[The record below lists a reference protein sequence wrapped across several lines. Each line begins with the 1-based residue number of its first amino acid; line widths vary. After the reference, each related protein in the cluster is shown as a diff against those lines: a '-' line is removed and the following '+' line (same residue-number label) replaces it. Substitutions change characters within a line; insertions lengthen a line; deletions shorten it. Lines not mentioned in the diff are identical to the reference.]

1 MHFYHIVKTHF
12 SCFFLILF
20 IYSLKIKI
28 LYKNINIYKKITIKN
43 KYFYGKKCAQVQAQK
58 FHVPLLVYSSMLSIP
73 NYGKSYFWY
82 KKLLNQIL
90 KQICS
95 EQYCKWVC
103 FYFYLFLLVFNIIL
117 VFFFFFI
124 KNFCVNKYFHVILY

>member
-1 MHFYHIVKTHF
+1 MCSSSST
-12 SCFFLILF
+12 
-20 IYSLKIKI
+20 KIP
-28 LYKNINIYKKITIKN
+28 
-43 KYFYGKKCAQVQAQK
+43 CALAC
-58 FHVPLLVYSSMLSIP
+58 SSMLPIP

-117 VFFFFFI
+117 VFFFFFHKKLLCQQI
-124 KNFCVNKYFHVILY
+124 FPCHTLLNENDNYFIYYCLLLWMEICTQETLLFTTTTYIYINERREGKKMLICY